1 MEKLLFMISK
11 AIIQSPYVEQN
22 RECLCRL
29 HSDLAAILHGNNTI
43 CSDSDWWFWERKEKA
58 VKLCVANAMF
68 TLIFLF
74 RNYKYVEGKTIRYR
88 VFLKYCVFSLKCCD
102 FSELCQFC
110 CSAGVLHTCLVCVHT
125 LTPRENRERPRVR
138 NVLESSE
145 NI

>member
-29 HSDLAAILHGNNTI
+29 HSDLAAIVHGNNTI

-58 VKLCVANAMF
+58 VKLCVANVMF

-88 VFLKYCVFSLKCCD
+88 VFLRYCVFFLNFVIFLNSASSAAALV
-102 FSELCQFC
+102 FYLPGLCTH
-110 CSAGVLHTCLVCVHT
+110 SDI
-125 LTPRENRERPRVR
+125 ERKQSP
-138 NVLESSE
+138 E
-145 NI
+145 NILKSSKKHNI